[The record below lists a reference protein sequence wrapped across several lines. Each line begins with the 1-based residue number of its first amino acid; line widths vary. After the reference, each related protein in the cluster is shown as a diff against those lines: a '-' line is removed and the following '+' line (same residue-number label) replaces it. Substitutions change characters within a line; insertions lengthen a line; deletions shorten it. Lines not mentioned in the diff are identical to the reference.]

1 MELLIIF
8 FLTSVIVSFVCSV
21 LESVLLSVNISYVS
35 VLEKEKP
42 KVGKLLRKHKENIN
56 KSIASILILNTI
68 ANTLGAAAVGAQAS
82 KIWGDDVVAY
92 VSIVLTFAILYFS
105 EIIPKTIGAIYW
117 KALAPLAA
125 KIIQVFVF
133 ITYPIILTTL
143 FVTDKISKGNE
154 DAHSLTRDELL
165 ESMLL
170 SEDEGV
176 IDEKESDYIENV
188 LKLDEMKVQD
198 ILTPRS
204 VVFALEENLTVKEV
218 LKTQPEIFKFS
229 RIPVYNETID
239 NVTGIILV
247 KKLFKQALLKD
258 DMATLKEIKYDMFSI
273 NENVP
278 VAKAIDLFISKKEHM
293 FLVLDNYDQTEG
305 IVTLEDCVET
315 VLGIEIMDESD
326 TTEDMRALAKL
337 KMKQNRREKENLLS
351 AKKLT

>member
-8 FLTSVIVSFVCSV
+8 FLASVIVSFVCSV
-21 LESVLLSVNISYVS
+21 LESVLLSVNMSYVS
-35 VLEKEKP
+35 VLEKERP
-42 KVGKLLRKHKENIN
+42 KVGKLLRWHKEHIN

-82 KIWGDDVVAY
+82 TVFGNDVVAY

-117 KALAPLAA
+117 KSLAPLAA
-125 KIIQVFVF
+125 KVIQVFIW

-154 DAHSLTRDELL
+154 DANSLTKDELL
-165 ESMLL
+165 ESMLQ
-170 SEDEGV
+170 SEDEGI

-188 LKLDEMKVQD
+188 LKLDEHKVLD

-204 VVFALEENLTVKEV
+204 VVFALDENLTVKEV
-218 LKTQPEIFKFS
+218 LINQPEIFKFS

-239 NVTGIILV
+239 NVMGIILV

-258 DMATLKEIKYDMFSI
+258 DSVTLKEIKFDMFSI
-273 NENVP
+273 NENIP
-278 VAKAIDLFISKKEHM
+278 VAKALDLFISKKEHM
-293 FLVLDNYDQTEG
+293 FLVLDKYDQTEG

-337 KMKQNRREKENLLS
+337 QMKQNRREKELS
-351 AKKLT
+351 SKTKDS